1 MAVIAEPTRASS
13 LDHGAECD
21 VLVVGG
27 GPGGSTVAAQL
38 ASLGRD
44 VVILEK
50 ARHPRF
56 HIGESL
62 LPANLPL
69 FEQLGVADDV
79 RRIGVYKPGAEFVSD
94 FYAKS
99 NLFFFASASHI
110 IAPYSYHVRRAD
122 FDHMLFENC
131 RKRGAFAH
139 EGMRV
144 TDVAWGPDE
153 RAEVTAVDEQGLA
166 RTWRPRFV
174 VDASGRDTLLASKLR
189 MKDANKRN
197 NTAAIFGHFQGIDR
211 RPGEANGVIT
221 IHLVDGGWFWMI
233 PLPDDLMSVGFVS

>member
-38 ASLGRD
+38 ASMGRD

-79 RRIGVYKPGAEFVSD
+79 RRIGVYKPGAEF
-94 FYAKS
+94 
-99 NLFFFASASHI
+99 FA
-110 IAPYSYHVRRAD
+110 PW
-122 FDHMLFENC
+122 LG
-131 RKRGAFAH
+131 RG
-139 EGMRV
+139 E
-144 TDVAWGPDE
+144 T
-153 RAEVTAVDEQGLA
+153 
-166 RTWRPRFV
+166 
-174 VDASGRDTLLASKLR
+174 
-189 MKDANKRN
+189 
-197 NTAAIFGHFQGIDR
+197 
-211 RPGEANGVIT
+211 
-221 IHLVDGGWFWMI
+221 
-233 PLPDDLMSVGFVS
+233 